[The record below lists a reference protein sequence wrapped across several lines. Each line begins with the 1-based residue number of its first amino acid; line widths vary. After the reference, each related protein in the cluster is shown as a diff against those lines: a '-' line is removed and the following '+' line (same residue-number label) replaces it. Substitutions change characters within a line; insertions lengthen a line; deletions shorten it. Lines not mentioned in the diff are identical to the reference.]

1 MPGIHDFAFD
11 SKADGRDKPG
21 HDKLGDDGSQMTAAP
36 LVHRCGPAMQLS
48 RTQTTLLVT
57 GIIVAAAIAE
67 YLMGHPLI
75 CKCGY
80 VKLWHFDV
88 QSAENS
94 QHLIDWYTPSHIIHG
109 FLFYW
114 LLWLLSRWMPLSF
127 GVRLVLAVAI
137 EASWEVVEN
146 TDFVINH
153 YREMTIS
160 LDYYGD
166 SVINSVSDIL
176 FMVLGFFVAAYL
188 PVWLTVLIA
197 HRARAVRRRHDQGQS
212 DAERADVRLAA
223 RLPCCNGSRAGER
236 SEIHVDPEHHIENEP
251 EIDGDGRIEG
261 DAEAE
266 GAHIG
271 IVVIADPEQHASHQ
285 E

>member
-1 MPGIHDFAFD
+1 LCRASTHFRLGTGHVGWPGQ
-11 SKADGRDKPG
+11 PG
-21 HDKLGDDGSQMTAAP
+21 HDDDVYVERFRVPDDGGAP
-36 LVHRCGPAMQLS
+36 LVHRCARLMKLS
-48 RTQTTLLVT
+48 LTISRFWAPPQRR
-57 GIIVAAAIAE
+57 GGRA

-88 QSAENS
+88 ESAENS

-109 FLFYW
+109 FIFYW
-114 LLWLLSRWMPLSF
+114 LLWLASRWVKLSF
-127 GVRLVLAVAI
+127 GMRLVLAVAI

-176 FMVLGFFVAAYL
+176 FMVLGFFLAARL
-188 PVWLTVLIA
+188 PVWLTVVLAIA
-197 HRARAVRRRHDQGQS
+197 LEVFIGAMIRDNLTLNVLMFLWPLDSVLQWQQG
-212 DAERADVRLAA
+212 R
-223 RLPCCNGSRAGER
+223 
-236 SEIHVDPEHHIENEP
+236 
-251 EIDGDGRIEG
+251 
-261 DAEAE
+261 
-266 GAHIG
+266 
-271 IVVIADPEQHASHQ
+271 
-285 E
+285 

>member
-1 MPGIHDFAFD
+1 
-11 SKADGRDKPG
+11 
-21 HDKLGDDGSQMTAAP
+21 MT
-36 LVHRCGPAMQLS
+36 LS
-48 RTQTTLLVT
+48 RTQATLLVAGT
-57 GIIVAAAIAE
+57 IVAAAVAE
-67 YLMGHPLI
+67 YAMGHPLI

-114 LLWLLSRWMPLSF
+114 LFWLLSRWIPISPGM
-127 GVRLVLAVAI
+127 RLVLAVGV
-137 EASWEVVEN
+137 EATWEVIEN

-176 FMVLGFFVAAYL
+176 FMVLGYVLAARF
-188 PVWLTVLIA
+188 PVRLTVLIA
-197 HRARAVRRRHDQGQS
+197 VALEIFVGAAIRDNLTLNVLMFVWPLDTVLHWQQAR
-212 DAERADVRLAA
+212 
-223 RLPCCNGSRAGER
+223 
-236 SEIHVDPEHHIENEP
+236 
-251 EIDGDGRIEG
+251 
-261 DAEAE
+261 
-266 GAHIG
+266 
-271 IVVIADPEQHASHQ
+271 
-285 E
+285 

>member
-1 MPGIHDFAFD
+1 
-11 SKADGRDKPG
+11 
-21 HDKLGDDGSQMTAAP
+21 MT
-36 LVHRCGPAMQLS
+36 LTPA
-48 RTQTTLLVT
+48 RTAL
-57 GIIVAAAIAE
+57 IVASIILCAALAL

-88 QSAENS
+88 MSAENS

-114 LLWLLSRWMPLSF
+114 ALWLLSRFLPLSF
-127 GVRLVLAVAI
+127 AMRLILAVAI
-137 EASWEVVEN
+137 EAGWEVIEN

-176 FMVLGFFVAAYL
+176 FMVLGYFMAALL
-188 PVWLTVLIA
+188 PVWLTVTL
-197 HRARAVRRRHDQGQS
+197 AVGLELFVGAMIRDNLTLNVLMFVWPLDAVFDWQQG
-212 DAERADVRLAA
+212 R
-223 RLPCCNGSRAGER
+223 
-236 SEIHVDPEHHIENEP
+236 
-251 EIDGDGRIEG
+251 
-261 DAEAE
+261 
-266 GAHIG
+266 
-271 IVVIADPEQHASHQ
+271 
-285 E
+285 

>member
-1 MPGIHDFAFD
+1 M
-11 SKADGRDKPG
+11 R
-21 HDKLGDDGSQMTAAP
+21 
-36 LVHRCGPAMQLS
+36 PAMQLS
-48 RTQTTLLVT
+48 RTQATLLVT

-114 LLWLLSRWMPLSF
+114 LLWLLSRWIPLSF
-127 GVRLVLAVAI
+127 GARLVLAVAI

-153 YREMTIS
+153 YRELTIS

-166 SVINSVSDIL
+166 SVINSVMDIL
-176 FMVLGFFVAAYL
+176 FMVLGFFMAAYL

-197 HRARAVRRRHDQGQS
+197 IALELFVGAMIRDNLTLNVLMFVWPLDSVLQWQQG
-212 DAERADVRLAA
+212 R
-223 RLPCCNGSRAGER
+223 
-236 SEIHVDPEHHIENEP
+236 
-251 EIDGDGRIEG
+251 
-261 DAEAE
+261 
-266 GAHIG
+266 
-271 IVVIADPEQHASHQ
+271 
-285 E
+285 